1 MAEVFVHACQHGR
14 TEVVRWFLDRG
25 LNPDAAPYRGRTGLH
40 WAIMHSQLEVV
51 RLLLERAACPC
62 ADISTTIARRSLTGS
77 LAVRP
82 IRCNRRPSATVTG
95 RTNTSGG
102 RPVATS
108 ENSRKQPDRNPA
120 KDQLHEQRSWTRH

>member
-1 MAEVFVHACQHGR
+1 
-14 TEVVRWFLDRG
+14 
-25 LNPDAAPYRGRTGLH
+25 
-40 WAIMHSQLEVV
+40 
-51 RLLLERAACPC
+51 
-62 ADISTTIARRSLTGS
+62 

-82 IRCNRRPSATVTG
+82 IRCNRRPSAIVTG

-102 RPVATS
+102 RPIATS